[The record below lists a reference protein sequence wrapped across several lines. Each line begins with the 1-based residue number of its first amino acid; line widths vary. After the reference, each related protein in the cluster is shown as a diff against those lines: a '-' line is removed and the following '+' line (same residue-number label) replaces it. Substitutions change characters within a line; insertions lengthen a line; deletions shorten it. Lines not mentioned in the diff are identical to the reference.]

1 MAIGIISALEA
12 IEGNTRPDDNSVV
25 PPIDRLA
32 SLPQALIM
40 QMAQK
45 GQISKTMVPA
55 VLAKKAEN
63 AQATAQIKAVAQ
75 QMAQQQQMGGPPPS
89 TVIEKVI
96 AQNAAQETAPPM
108 NRSNVGV
115 ASAPMRSD
123 MFAKAGGGIVAF
135 SGEQGSFIG
144 NLTDRIFGDSYA
156 EQYGKNI
163 AMSSEIKKRQQNQ
176 AIKKMYEDKYGPDA
190 GIYSEY
196 NDALKELGLDPA
208 SPFGKGVLPRSIPDV
223 NEEIERTDSL
233 NIGITGAGK
242 GVFDEPSKY
251 SVPTMERNAP
261 NLSADFEQRS
271 RDDFNEDIAAAKK
284 ETDEAKNTVKVSNNE
299 VAEVIA
305 GIEEKETL
313 KKDSGEKK
321 KNNIVDEALKDIQ
334 NNRKPKSSSDDE
346 FAEKASKLSG
356 EELAMLGLEFGLNL
370 LGTKEQNFL
379 TAAGQAGKPALKTA
393 LARQAERRKAARES
407 KMMDKKFSNQ
417 QALLK
422 DEIDSREKIAGLDR
436 KSRETIA
443 AVKLKE
449 VLARLDLSE
458 KNADKALI
466 QTFIKD
472 IANDG
477 IYMRDQLNL
486 RVTKDPKERKE
497 ILNRMDE
504 RAKEIV
510 ETRLRVFGSFG
521 VGDTSGSRRNYKKE
535 GFSGSEKK

>member
-1 MAIGIISALEA
+1 MAIGIIGALEA
-12 IEGNTRPDDNSVV
+12 IEGNARPDDNSVV

-32 SLPQALIM
+32 SLPQAFIM

-45 GQISKTMVPA
+45 GQIPKSMVAP

-63 AQATAQIKAVAQ
+63 AQLGMQMQAAMQKAQTGEA
-75 QMAQQQQMGGPPPS
+75 PPS

-96 AQNAAQETAPPM
+96 AQNAAQETAPVM
-108 NRSNVGV
+108 DRSNVGV
-115 ASAPMRSD
+115 ASAPMRPD
-123 MFAKAGGGIVAF
+123 MYRRGMVGGGIVAF

-163 AMSSEIKKRQQNQ
+163 AMSSEIKKRQENQ
-176 AIKKMYEDKYGPDA
+176 FIKKMYEDKYGPDA

-196 NDALKELGLDPA
+196 NDALRELGLDPA

-223 NEEIERTDSL
+223 NEEIERTGSL
-233 NIGITGAGK
+233 NIGVTGAGK
-242 GVFDEPSKY
+242 GVFDEPPPPPAD
-251 SVPTMERNAP
+251 SVPIMEREAP
-261 NLSADFEQRS
+261 NLSDDFKQRS
-271 RDDFNEDIAAAKK
+271 RNEFNKDIAAAKEK
-284 ETDEAKNTVKVSNNE
+284 TNEAKNTVKVSNDE
-299 VAEVIA
+299 VAEIIA
-305 GIEEKETL
+305 GIEGGETL
-313 KKDSGEKK
+313 EKDSGEEKK
-321 KNNIVDEALKDIQ
+321 SSIVDDIIKQ
-334 NNRKPKSSSDDE
+334 TEEDRKPKSSSYDE

-407 KMMDKKFSNQ
+407 KMIDKKFSNQ

-443 AVKLKE
+443 ATKLQE
-449 VLARLDLSE
+449 VVSRLSVSEANSIRGLISQAYLALPKDV
-458 KNADKALI
+458 
-466 QTFIKD
+466 TFITLSNAAANMEPGPERDEANRKVYQYVQD
-472 IANDG
+472 RLKGFMRATGTIAG
-477 IYMRDQLNL
+477 RRDY
-486 RVTKDPKERKE
+486 E
-497 ILNRMDE
+497 
-504 RAKEIV
+504 
-510 ETRLRVFGSFG
+510 
-521 VGDTSGSRRNYKKE
+521 KE
-535 GFSGSEKK
+535 GFSGSQKSSN